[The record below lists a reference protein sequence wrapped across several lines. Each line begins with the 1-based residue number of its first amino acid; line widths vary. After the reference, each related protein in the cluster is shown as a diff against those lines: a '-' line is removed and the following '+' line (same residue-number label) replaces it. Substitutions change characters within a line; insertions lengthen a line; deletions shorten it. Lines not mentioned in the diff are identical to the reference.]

1 MRILEECPYI
11 TPCGFCYKFDKFCES
26 SKRNSETKIKVENH
40 DGCVGCDNEHN
51 SADMYPCN
59 QCKQAYLD
67 RYTPAGK

>member
-26 SKRNSETKIKVENH
+26 SKRNSETKIKAENH